1 MLKKIWNNF
10 IFSDYKEYRNEI
22 ISRNSH
28 GLNVLLAVS
37 IPISIFNYF
46 VQTLIYKRIADSVT
60 LFLLIFLLIAALV
73 KKFLITTG
81 DNLLPAMYILASVI
95 FFYTIMLGTVL
106 DTEHDALTYFL
117 FLIIVPAFIL
127 DRPVR
132 LISFSTI
139 WTVIFLILSFT
150 CKSKHIFMVD
160 FQHSLEYYLSS
171 VTLSLFILSSRIGAM
186 KTNMHLHYMTEHDPV
201 STVYNRIGM
210 LNRMKKYVGQ
220 NLALAI
226 IKIEGMSFYSDIYG
240 SEYGDYL
247 LNGLANV
254 LKSYFNS
261 DDIYELY
268 RGDFVIVLP
277 DGDEVDCYR
286 KLNMV
291 KAEFADLYKDKD
303 LALIPSFSTGYV
315 YGKCRTV
322 TDFRMM
328 VRQADLHCSRASYN
342 GAGSIEG
349 GAYDNTD
356 KYSNEVT
363 DQMIRQM
370 KAGTLDQLTGLLN
383 MKTFFTR
390 AAEFASASRTGK
402 RKLVFLYFNIENMK
416 EYNMRFGYERGDK
429 FIKEIGRTIKD
440 NFPGR
445 PVGRFGEDHFSVLC
459 FADECDETVKKI
471 SRQVMA
477 YHRLPSM
484 SIKCGVS
491 EWNPDITPS
500 ECCDRAKIA
509 SDSIKGN
516 YDKVIAWY
524 DDSLYE
530 DRKLKNYLID
540 HLDEAISKEHIKI
553 YYQSLVDAE
562 TGKTIG
568 YEALSRWSDPEIG
581 MIRPDKF
588 IPLMEDA
595 HLISRLDDYV
605 LDHVLNFMRVLKN
618 RGMEVLPVSINLSR
632 YDFALGDPTVTIPA
646 MVDEYELPH
655 NLINLEITERAFA
668 DKSGLIMDSVDKL
681 REEGFKVWVDDFGSE
696 FSSLNMI
703 QKFHFDVLKIDMKF
717 VRDLGSNKNS
727 EIILK
732 SVIDLTKKIHVKS
745 LCEGVETI
753 EQCNFL
759 KESGCDYIQ
768 GYYFSRPVSNDDLL
782 EKLEGGE

>member
-10 IFSDYKEYRNEI
+10 IFSDYKEYKNEI
-22 ISRNSH
+22 ISGNTY
-28 GLNVLLAVS
+28 GLNILLAVS
-37 IPISIFNYF
+37 LPISVLNYF
-46 VQTLIYKRIADSVT
+46 LQTLIYKRISDSIT
-60 LFLLIFLLIAALV
+60 LFLLIFLLIAILV

-81 DNLLPAMYILASVI
+81 DNLLLVMYLLASVI

-117 FLIIVPAFIL
+117 FLIIIPAFIL

-132 LISFSTI
+132 LISFSTA
-139 WTVIFLILSFT
+139 WTIIFLILSFIY
-150 CKSKHIFMVD
+150 KSHHIFMVD
-160 FQHSLEYYLSS
+160 LQHGLEYYLCSI
-171 VTLSLFILSSRIGAM
+171 TLSLFILSVRIGAVR
-186 KTNMHLHYMTEHDPV
+186 TNMHLHYLIEHDPV
-201 STVYNRIGM
+201 SAVYNRSGM
-210 LNRMKKYVGQ
+210 LNHMKKYVGS
-220 NLALAI
+220 NLAIAI
-226 IKIEGMSFYSDIYG
+226 IKIEGLSFYSDIYG
-240 SEYGDYL
+240 SEYGDDL
-247 LNGLANV
+247 LNGFANI
-254 LKSYFNS
+254 LKSYFNPS
-261 DDIYELY
+261 DLYELY

-277 DGDEVDCYR
+277 DGNEVDCYR

-291 KAEFADLYKDKD
+291 KAEFADFYKDKD
-303 LALIPSFSTGYV
+303 LAIIPSFSTGYV

-328 VRQADLHCSRASYN
+328 VRQADLHCSRASFN

-349 GAYDNTD
+349 SAYDHTD

-363 DQMIRQM
+363 DQIIRQM
-370 KAGTLDQLTGLLN
+370 KAGMLDQLTGLMN

-429 FIKEIGRTIKD
+429 FIKAIGNTIKE
-440 NFPGR
+440 NFPDR
-445 PVGRFGEDHFSVLC
+445 PVGRFGEDHFSVMC
-459 FADECDETVKKI
+459 FADECDETVKSI
-471 SRQVMA
+471 SRQIMA

-491 EWNPDITPS
+491 EWNSDITPS

-516 YDKVIAWY
+516 YDQVIAWY

-530 DRKLKNYLID
+530 DRKLRNYLID
-540 HLDEAISKEHIKI
+540 HLDEAINKEHIKI
-553 YYQSLVDAE
+553 YYQSIIDAGS
-562 TGKTIG
+562 GKTIG
-568 YEALSRWSDPEIG
+568 YEALSRWMDPEMG

-605 LDHVLNFMRVLKN
+605 LDHVLNFIRILKN
-618 RGMEVLPVSINLSR
+618 KGAQVLPVSINLSR

-655 NLINLEITERAFA
+655 ELINLEITERAFS
-668 DKSGLIMDSVDKL
+668 DKSGLIMDAVDKL
-681 REEGFKVWVDDFGSE
+681 REEGFQVWVDDFGSE

-703 QKFHFDVLKIDMKF
+703 QKFHFDLLKIDMKF
-717 VRDLGSNKNS
+717 VRDLGSNRNS

-732 SVIDLTKKIHVKS
+732 SIIDLTKKINVKS

-753 EQCNFL
+753 EQYNFL

-768 GYYFSRPVSNDDLL
+768 GYYFSRPISKEELMDRY
-782 EKLEGGE
+782 EGGE